1 MTQMWNAIRHDF
13 IESYICVI
21 SEEYLQYELIL
32 PPVGI
37 FRTFSQQTEL
47 FNYTSEKLLVD

>member
-21 SEEYLQYELIL
+21 SEEYLQYDLIL